1 MASFA
6 GLLSHPVSVSSL
18 LSAVSTLTD
27 ELAAVV
33 TPAGGGAAARTTRPS
48 AAPLLRL
55 IWNQMVL
62 ASRG

>member
-18 LSAVSTLTD
+18 LNAVSTLTD

-33 TPAGGGAAARTTRPS
+33 TPAGGGAAARRTRPS
-48 AAPLLRL
+48 RGASAL
-55 IWNQMVL
+55 IRDQM
-62 ASRG
+62 SRGSRD